1 MQRCQTKN
9 EPFGLHFAKIT
20 DRNLRVRIPVT
31 FGGAD
36 KKWNVPYGL
45 PLFKAVFTKA
55 PYTNKDIIKEN
66 RGLKLIKKEENV
78 PVAGGTQPL
87 GDSSICFNLSGLITY
102 VTLLVVCVEFLRWLA
117 V

>member
-1 MQRCQTKN
+1 MAALNRRVQLFSSKKTTKFV
-9 EPFGLHFAKIT
+9 PFRQILPRF
-20 DRNLRVRIPVT
+20 T

-66 RGLKLIKKEENV
+66 RGLKLIKKEKNV
-78 PVAGGTQPL
+78 PAAGGTQPL

-102 VTLLVVCVEFLRWLA
+102 VTLLVVCVDFLRWLA